1 MGITSA
7 ATELGMTTITII
19 QAISDCS
26 ALNKISV
33 EGDTCKN
40 DIVGAGMALASTT
53 THISKAVFE
62 CGNPASSTKCASD
75 ISLAVSEV
83 GTATTDIA
91 QAVSDC
97 GGATS
102 KCTEDIG
109 NTATDLGSLSSLISN
124 MVTDCAKSAKQDELC
139 GHDESLNLRGSNQCI
154 SDLECN
160 GKRTCSGNGW
170 C

>member
-1 MGITSA
+1 MTSIA
-7 ATELGMTTITII
+7 II
-19 QAISDCS
+19 QSISDCS

-33 EGDTCKN
+33 EGDTCKK

-53 THISKAVFE
+53 SHISKAIFE
-62 CGNPASSTKCASD
+62 CGNPAASTKCASD

-109 NTATDLGSLSSLISN
+109 NTATDLGFLSSLISI
-124 MVTDCAKSAKQDELC
+124 MVTDCAHSLNKDELC
-139 GHDESLNLRGSNQCI
+139 GHDESLNERGSNQCQLD
-154 SDLECN
+154 SECD
-160 GKRTCSGNGW
+160 GKRTCTEYGW

>member
-1 MGITSA
+1 MA
-7 ATELGMTTITII
+7 LGSTTI
-19 QAISDCS
+19 
-26 ALNKISV
+26 
-33 EGDTCKN
+33 
-40 DIVGAGMALASTT
+40 
-53 THISKAVFE
+53 HISKAVFE
-62 CGNPASSTKCASD
+62 CGNSAASAKCASD

-97 GGATS
+97 GGATF

-124 MVTDCAKSAKQDELC
+124 MVTDCAHSANIDELC
-139 GHDESLNLRGSNQCI
+139 GHDESLNERGSNQCLLD
-154 SDLECN
+154 SECD

>member
-1 MGITSA
+1 LSD
-7 ATELGMTTITII
+7 
-19 QAISDCS
+19 ISGCS
-26 ALNKISV
+26 ALNKISI
-33 EGDTCKN
+33 EGVTCKK

-53 THISKAVFE
+53 SHISKATFE
-62 CGNPASSTKCASD
+62 CGNPAASTKCASD

-124 MVTDCAKSAKQDELC
+124 MVTDCAHSANKDELC
-139 GHDESLNLRGSNQCI
+139 GHDESLNERGSNQCQLD
-154 SDLECN
+154 SECD
-160 GKRTCSGNGW
+160 GKRTCSGSGW